1 MATTNTAHE
10 PNAFE
15 RVAQRLIFANRIVV
29 LVVFAL
35 ITVAMAFF
43 ASQLRVDAGFKKM
56 IPLQHEYMR
65 TFLDYEKEFGG
76 ANRILIAVMD
86 RNGDMF
92 NQPFFQTM
100 EKITQDAKTIDSVD
114 SARVSSIFTPNV
126 RFVEVVEDGF
136 AGGNV
141 IPQNYT
147 PNVEGFKSTPEQFAT
162 IRANI
167 DKANI
172 VGRLVAKDFS
182 GAMVWVDLVPE
193 DPARGVKVDYNKIA
207 GQLDAIRAK
216 YENERTSVAIIG
228 FAKMVGDISNGAKSV
243 MLFFLVTVALT
254 WFLLFLYSMSIKL
267 ASLTVAA
274 ALVAVV
280 WMLGALHLLGFGI
293 DPMNMLTPFLIFA
306 IAVSHGEQMINR
318 FRGEIFFGGL
328 EQGSVQQL
336 RVRAKFAVGPL
347 VAAQRS
353 FQALLVPGSVALV
366 AGCIGFA
373 TILIIPVRIIF
384 ELAVTATI
392 GVALT
397 ILTDLILLPVLLS
410 FCKLRNLE
418 RKREYRL
425 RQLTQFDK
433 LWRQLTRLSLPIPAA
448 IVILLGVA
456 TWFVAEQYGSRVM
469 VGDAQKG
476 VAELRPDA
484 RYNRDA
490 ELISDKFALGVDI
503 LNVIAEAEPN
513 ACTSSFA
520 VMETLDRFAWN
531 MRNVEGVAQVITLPM
546 AAKIVN
552 AGWNEGNIRW
562 RVLPRDNDT
571 LRQDTQGFETDSGLL
586 NADCSAMPVMMF
598 LTDHRSTTID
608 RVVAAVKKFR
618 EENHAFAGVNVNLRE
633 QLAKQSA
640 EAQAA
645 GKTFSSDQVNLRLA
659 TGNVGVA
666 AATNDEV
673 RSVDRKMLY
682 LLYAAVFV
690 MCLLSFR
697 SPLAALCIVLPL
709 VLVTELGHSLMVQL
723 DIGKKVN
730 TLTVLALGVGIGVD
744 YAIYIFARMH
754 EAMTFRAEFSAAD
767 IAEAAAVAAE
777 AAAEHAGVP
786 PEEAHHLFSRMYD
799 AMSAGGTFTA
809 ADIERELKRLD
820 EEADPVA
827 AATATAAARRAEASS
842 RAFAAME
849 ANRASQA
856 DFVEGQG
863 GQRSLSESYFI
874 ALKTTGIAIFYTA
887 LTLAAGVAMW
897 MFSDLKFQA
906 DMGVMLT
913 FMFVV
918 NMLAAMIFLPAL
930 CRWLLRPREKI

>member
-1 MATTNTAHE
+1 MAGSAQFGA

-15 RVAQRLIFANRIVV
+15 RFAERLIFGNRVVV
-29 LVVFAL
+29 LIIFAL
-35 ITVAMAFF
+35 ITAIMAYG
-43 ASQLRVDAGFKKM
+43 AVQLRVDAGFKKM

-65 TFLDYEKEFGG
+65 TFLDYEKDFGG

-86 RNGDMF
+86 KSGDMF

-100 EKITQDAKTIDSVD
+100 ENITRDAKTIDSVD
-114 SARVSSIFTPNV
+114 AARVSSIFTPNV

-141 IPQNYT
+141 IPQTFT
-147 PNVEGFKSTPEQFAT
+147 PNVDGFHATPDQFAT
-162 IRANI
+162 IKANI
-167 DKANI
+167 EKASI

-207 GQLDAIRAK
+207 GELEDIRHK
-216 YENERTSVAIIG
+216 YENEHTTVAIIG
-228 FAKMVGDISNGAKSV
+228 FAKMVGDISDGARSV
-243 MLFFLVTVALT
+243 IVFFFVTILFT
-254 WFLLFLYSMSIKL
+254 WLLLFAYSLSWKL
-267 ASLTVAA
+267 ASLTVAC

-328 EQGSVQQL
+328 EQGTVEQL
-336 RVRAKFAVGPL
+336 RARERFAVPPL
-347 VAAQRS
+347 VAARRS
-353 FQALLVPGSVALV
+353 FAALLVPGSVALI
-366 AGCIGFA
+366 AGCLGFA

-384 ELAVTATI
+384 ELAVTATV

-410 FCKLRNLE
+410 YCQLRNLDG
-418 RKREYRL
+418 KREYRL

-433 LWRQLTRLSLPIPAA
+433 LWAILTHLSRPVPAA
-448 IVILLGVA
+448 IVIILGLA
-456 TWFVAEQYGSRVM
+456 AWAAAANYGSRVL

-476 VAELRPDA
+476 VAELRPEA

-503 LNVIAEAEPN
+503 LNVIAEGAPN
-513 ACTSSFA
+513 ACTTSYP
-520 VMETLDRFAWN
+520 VMETLDRFAWD
-531 MRNVEGVAQVITLPM
+531 MRNVDGVAQVITLPM

-552 AGWNEGNIRW
+552 GGWNEGNIRW

-598 LTDHRSTTID
+598 LTDHRATTID
-608 RVVAAVKKFR
+608 RVIDAVKKFR
-618 EENHAFAGVNVNLRE
+618 DDNHVFAGPDVNLRE
-633 QLAKQSA
+633 KLAKQGGD
-640 EAQAA
+640 A
-645 GKTFSSDQVNLRLA
+645 GKDQLNLRLA
-659 TGNVGVA
+659 TGNVGVM

-673 RSVDRKMLY
+673 RAVDRKMLY
-682 LLYAAVFV
+682 LLYAAVFG

-697 SPLAALCIVLPL
+697 SPRAALCIVLPL
-709 VLVTELGHSLMVQL
+709 VLVTELGHSLMVWL

-744 YAIYIFARMH
+744 YAIYIFARMR
-754 EAMTFRAEFSAAD
+754 EAMTYSVEFAAAD
-767 IAEAAAVAAE
+767 VNRDFTLTAEELKDFERDMGLDAAAASGLAV
-777 AAAEHAGVP
+777 GD
-786 PEEAHHLFSRMYD
+786 R
-799 AMSAGGTFTA
+799 TA
-809 ADIERELKRLD
+809 AGASALQPGFTDLD
-820 EEADPVA
+820 QNKDGVV
-827 AATATAAARRAEASS
+827 S
-842 RAFAAME
+842 RQE
-849 ANRASQA
+849 YVTGR
-856 DFVEGQG
+856 G
-863 GQRSLSESYFI
+863 GGRTLSESYFI

-887 LTLAAGVAMW
+887 LTLAVGVGTW
-897 MFSDLKFQA
+897 VFSELKFQA

-918 NMLAAMIFLPAL
+918 NMLAAIVFLPAL
-930 CRWLLRPREKI
+930 CRWLLRPTEKN

>member
-1 MATTNTAHE
+1 
-10 PNAFE
+10 
-15 RVAQRLIFANRIVV
+15 
-29 LVVFAL
+29 
-35 ITVAMAFF
+35 
-43 ASQLRVDAGFKKM
+43 M

-76 ANRILIAVMD
+76 ANRILIAVID
-86 RNGDMF
+86 KNGDMF
-92 NQPFFQTM
+92 NQKFFQTM
-100 EKITQDAKTIDSVD
+100 ENITRDAKTIDSVD
-114 SARVSSIFTPNV
+114 AARVSSIFTPNV

-141 IPQNYT
+141 IPQDFT
-147 PNVEGFKSTPEQFAT
+147 PNVPGFQATPGQFAT

-167 DKANI
+167 EKASI

-193 DPARGVKVDYNKIA
+193 DPARGVKVDYNKVA
-207 GQLDAIRAK
+207 AQLEAIRQK
-216 YENERTSVAIIG
+216 YENAQTSVAIIG
-228 FAKMVGDISNGAKSV
+228 FAKMVGDISNGAQSV
-243 MLFFLVTVALT
+243 AVFFLVTIALT
-254 WFLLFLYSMSIKL
+254 WLLLFLYSFSIKL
-267 ASLTVAA
+267 ASLTVAC
-274 ALVAVV
+274 ALVAVI
-280 WMLGALHLLGFGI
+280 WMLGVLRLLGFGI

-336 RVRAKFAVGPL
+336 RARARFAVGPL
-347 VAAQRS
+347 VAAKRS

-384 ELAVTATI
+384 ELAVTATV

-410 FCKLRNLE
+410 FCRLRNLE

-433 LWRQLTRLSLPIPAA
+433 LWAVLARLTRPTAAA
-448 IVILLGVA
+448 IVILLGIAAWV
-456 TWFVAEQYGSRVM
+456 VAERYGSQVM

-476 VAELRPDA
+476 VAELRADA
-484 RYNRDA
+484 RYNLDA

-503 LNVIAEAEPN
+503 LNVIAEAAPN
-513 ACTSSFA
+513 ACTTSYP
-520 VMETLDRFAWN
+520 VMETLDRFAWH
-531 MRNVEGVAQVITLPM
+531 MRNVEGVAQVITLPI

-586 NADCSAMPVMMF
+586 NTDCSAMPVMLF
-598 LTDHRSTTID
+598 LTDHRSSTID

-618 EENHAFAGVNVNLRE
+618 DDNHVFAGPKANLRAD
-633 QLAKQSA
+633 LAKQA
-640 EAQAA
+640 AAAQAA
-645 GKTFSSDQVNLRLA
+645 GKTFTSDQLNLRLA

-673 RSVDRKMLY
+673 RAVDRTMLY

-690 MCLLSFR
+690 MCLISFR
-697 SPLAALCIVLPL
+697 SPRAALCIVLPL
-709 VLVTELGHSLMVQL
+709 VLVTELGHSLMVAMH
-723 DIGKKVN
+723 IGKKVN

-744 YAIYIFARMH
+744 YAIYLFARMH
-754 EAMTFRAEFSAAD
+754 EAMTFRVEFAAAD
-767 IAEAAAVAAE
+767 VAE
-777 AAAEHAGVP
+777 AAAEASEAAAHAAGIGA
-786 PEEAHHLFSRMYD
+786 ERATHLFNRIYE
-799 AMSAGGTFTA
+799 AMASGAPFTA
-809 ADIERELKRLD
+809 ADMDSELLRIDAEDGADTTSPAAVARRSER
-820 EEADPVA
+820 
-827 AATATAAARRAEASS
+827 AARAYAALHVS
-842 RAFAAME
+842 RDGRLTQTE
-849 ANRASQA
+849 
-856 DFVEGQG
+856 FVAGQG
-863 GQRSLSESYFI
+863 GHRSLSESYFI

-887 LTLAAGVAMW
+887 LTLAVGVAMW
-897 MFSDLKFQA
+897 IFSDLKFQA

-918 NMLAAMIFLPAL
+918 NMIAAIVFLPAL
-930 CRWLLRPREKI
+930 CRWLLRPTEKA

>member
-1 MATTNTAHE
+1 
-10 PNAFE
+10 
-15 RVAQRLIFANRIVV
+15 
-29 LVVFAL
+29 
-35 ITVAMAFF
+35 
-43 ASQLRVDAGFKKM
+43 
-56 IPLQHEYMR
+56 MR

-86 RNGDMF
+86 KNGDMF

-100 EKITQDAKTIDSVD
+100 ENITRDAKTIDSVD
-114 SARVSSIFTPNV
+114 AARVSSIFTPNV

-141 IPQNYT
+141 IPQTFT
-147 PNVEGFKSTPEQFAT
+147 PNVEGFKATSEQFAT
-162 IRANI
+162 IKANI
-167 DKANI
+167 EKASI

-207 GQLDAIRAK
+207 GQLEDIRRK
-216 YENERTSVAIIG
+216 YENEHTTVAIIG
-228 FAKMVGDISNGAKSV
+228 FAKMVGDISAGAKSV
-243 MLFFLVTVALT
+243 ISFFVVTILLT
-254 WFLLFLYSMSIKL
+254 WLLLFAYSLSWKL
-267 ASLTVAA
+267 ASLTVAC

-280 WMLGALHLLGFGI
+280 WMLGALRLLGFGI
-293 DPMNMLTPFLIFA
+293 DPLNMLTPFLIFA

-328 EQGSVQQL
+328 EQGTAEQL
-336 RVRAKFAVGPL
+336 RARARFAVGSL
-347 VAAQRS
+347 VAARRS
-353 FQALLVPGSVALV
+353 FQALLIPGAVALL

-384 ELAVTATI
+384 ELAVTATV

-397 ILTDLILLPVLLS
+397 MLTDLVLLPVLLS
-410 FCKLRNLE
+410 YCKLRNLD
-418 RKREYRL
+418 RKRAYRL

-433 LWRQLTRLSLPIPAA
+433 LWSLLTKLSRPIAA
-448 IVILLGVA
+448 AVVILLGVA
-456 TWFVAEQYGSRVM
+456 TWFVAERFGSQVM
-469 VGDAQKG
+469 IGDAQKG

-490 ELISDKFALGVDI
+490 ELISEKFALGVDI
-503 LNVIAEAEPN
+503 LNVIAEGAPN
-513 ACTSSFA
+513 ACTTSYP
-520 VMETLDRFAWN
+520 VMETLDRFAWD

-552 AGWNEGNIRW
+552 GGWNEGNIRW

-586 NADCSAMPVMMF
+586 NGDCSAMPVMMF
-598 LTDHRSTTID
+598 LTDHRAPTID
-608 RVVAAVKKFR
+608 RVIEAVKKFR
-618 EENHAFAGVNVNLRE
+618 TDNHVFAGPDVNLRDK
-633 QLAKQSA
+633 LAK
-640 EAQAA
+640 EGGEA
-645 GKTFSSDQVNLRLA
+645 GKDQLNLRLA
-659 TGNVGVA
+659 TGNVGVM

-673 RSVDRKMLY
+673 RAVDHKMLY

-697 SPLAALCIVLPL
+697 NPLAALCIVLPL
-709 VLVTELGHSLMVQL
+709 VLVTELGHSLMVEL
-723 DIGKKVN
+723 NMGKKVN

-744 YAIYIFARMH
+744 YAIYLFARMY
-754 EAMTFRAEFSAAD
+754 EAMTFRAEYTAAD
-767 IAEAAAVAAE
+767 IAEAAAAAAE
-777 AAAEHAGVP
+777 AAAESAGIAA
-786 PEEAHHLFSRMYD
+786 EEAHRLFAPMYD
-799 AMSAGGTFTA
+799 LMTSGAAFTA
-809 ADIERELKRLD
+809 ADIEHDLKRL
-820 EEADPVA
+820 EEQMGTVDIDSQA
-827 AATATAAARRAEASS
+827 AAARRAEAAA
-842 RAFAAME
+842 RAFAALNAARE
-849 ANRASQA
+849 SQA
-856 DFVEGQG
+856 GVAAGAG
-863 GQRSLSESYFI
+863 VQRSLSESYFV

-906 DMGVMLT
+906 DMGVLLT

-918 NMLAAMIFLPAL
+918 NMLAAIVFLPAL
-930 CRWLLRPREKI
+930 CRWLLRPREKT